1 MNVRE
6 INYFFKESGIMMQKE
21 NKILELGFQDSIIYK
36 QSANTLFNFMRDIDF
51 LIKDIQNMK
60 MYPRYVVENV
70 EYLNLKYGN
79 RNIMNVAFPMLCFCD
94 IHLHKLS
101 LHVEED
107 ISTGS
112 KGYGKYGLGLDKKWC
127 EERGFYPISYINK
140 SSSKCSDLSNLLNK
154 GLDALY
160 KRLTYDEDFYNYIL
174 NQIRLSKPLT
184 GHMIMG
190 EEDIKKNFHDER
202 EWRFLPDLSQVSMED
217 FINDATMPK
226 KMSPNILKEMSNA
239 LTVEDSTHLN
249 LTVDSIKYIFV
260 KNLNDRKRILNVI
273 KDTFEDD
280 LDNALIMSSKVIVY
294 DQIVGDW

>member
-1 MNVRE
+1 M
-6 INYFFKESGIMMQKE
+6 
-21 NKILELGFQDSIIYK
+21 
-36 QSANTLFNFMRDIDF
+36 
-51 LIKDIQNMK
+51 
-60 MYPRYVVENV
+60 
-70 EYLNLKYGN
+70 
-79 RNIMNVAFPMLCFCD
+79 
-94 IHLHKLS
+94 
-101 LHVEED
+101 
-107 ISTGS
+107 
-112 KGYGKYGLGLDKKWC
+112 
-127 EERGFYPISYINK
+127 
-140 SSSKCSDLSNLLNK
+140 
-154 GLDALY
+154 
-160 KRLTYDEDFYNYIL
+160 

>member
-1 MNVRE
+1 
-6 INYFFKESGIMMQKE
+6 
-21 NKILELGFQDSIIYK
+21 
-36 QSANTLFNFMRDIDF
+36 
-51 LIKDIQNMK
+51 
-60 MYPRYVVENV
+60 
-70 EYLNLKYGN
+70 
-79 RNIMNVAFPMLCFCD
+79 
-94 IHLHKLS
+94 
-101 LHVEED
+101 
-107 ISTGS
+107 
-112 KGYGKYGLGLDKKWC
+112 
-127 EERGFYPISYINK
+127 
-140 SSSKCSDLSNLLNK
+140 
-154 GLDALY
+154 
-160 KRLTYDEDFYNYIL
+160 
-174 NQIRLSKPLT
+174 
-184 GHMIMG
+184 MG